1 MLFFTKK
8 IISLEELI
16 HIFFSLNWQNMV
28 QLKFNESLACFA
40 VQKYFVK
47 IHFQKYGLAVCTFQ
61 KTEHIIHL
69 TIYKTKATIKFI
81 FKSNSN

>member
-1 MLFFTKK
+1 
-8 IISLEELI
+8 
-16 HIFFSLNWQNMV
+16 MV

-81 FKSNSN
+81 IKSNSN